1 MELVIAGLAAKYPIL
16 LTIAAIMGM
25 ARLILKPLMTFL
37 HEMVV
42 VTETKRD
49 DEILAKVETSAVY
62 KGLLFV
68 LDWVFSLKLAKPVKK

>member
-37 HEMVV
+37 HSVV
-42 VTETKRD
+42 IVTDTQRD
-49 DEILAKVETSAVY
+49 DELLNKVESSAVY
-62 KGLLFV
+62 KGVLFA
-68 LDWVFSLKLAKPVKK
+68 LDWVFSLKLKKPVKK